1 MAKFRLP
8 DGAATKVISVKDG
21 DDRIVLRFNKKRE
34 AKCAEKNVDAVKRL
48 CPNLEL
54 LVEQAETE

>member
-8 DGAATKVISVKDG
+8 PEVGTRKIVIRQDGGVV
-21 DDRIVLRFNKKRE
+21 VLRFNKKRE
-34 AKCAEKNVDAVKRL
+34 AKCADKHADVVKRL

-54 LVEQAETE
+54 IIEEFE